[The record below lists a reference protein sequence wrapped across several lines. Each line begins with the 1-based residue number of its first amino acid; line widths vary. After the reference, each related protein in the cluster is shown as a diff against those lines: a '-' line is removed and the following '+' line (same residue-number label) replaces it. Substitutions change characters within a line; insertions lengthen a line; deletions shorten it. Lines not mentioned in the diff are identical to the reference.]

1 MKVVLLLVVEV
12 LEVDVVLLE
21 ELVVDVEVSVV
32 LLVLLLVIL
41 VLPCSCRGTGSGRCT
56 T

>member
-32 LLVLLLVIL
+32 LLVLLLVVL